1 MQLTPEVLL
10 SAYAQ
15 GVFPMAH
22 PDGTI
27 QWYSPDPRAILPLGN
42 LHVSRS
48 LRRVIG
54 QARFEVRVDTA
65 FRQVMRECAAPTI
78 GREETWISETL
89 IDAYMGLHELGFAHS
104 VEAWDGQQL
113 VGGLYGVSLR
123 GLFAGES
130 MFSRRRDASKVALY
144 HLVLR
149 LRRQGFTLLDV
160 QFLTPHLQR
169 LGAIEIPRF
178 HYHELLREALA
189 VDARFD

>member
-149 LRRQGFTLLDV
+149 LRRQGYILLDV

-169 LGAIEIPRF
+169 FGAIEIPRF